1 MFYFSI
7 IKKIDAY
14 IIGKYI
20 SSFLFTM
27 LLISMISVV
36 IDFSEKIHKF
46 IDADLSTLEVIK
58 GYYLPFIPW
67 INGLMW
73 PLFSLIAVIFF
84 TSRLAKNTEL
94 LAILSSGVSFNR
106 ILVSYVTAASILA
119 TIFWFG
125 KNHII
130 PYSNKVK
137 NDFEYEYLTKKH
149 LKTRNSDVHFFLG
162 PNEKVHNKYYSKRD
176 TSVRGFRI
184 ETFEDGKLVKVL
196 KAKKLVFKE
205 APNRWTIKD
214 YEVRTFNGLEET
226 LLVEAKVEK
235 DTTLNMTPSDFI
247 QNLKEMENMTTGDLK
262 EFIEREKDK
271 GLGASKSFLIQLHQR
286 NSEPFSIIILTI
298 IGAAIASRKVRGG
311 MGLHLAI
318 GVTLGAAFVII
329 TQFSATFSNNLSLSP
344 ALGAWLP
351 NILFGMIAAVLV
363 IKSQK

>member
-1 MFYFSI
+1 M
-7 IKKIDAY
+7 
-14 IIGKYI
+14 
-20 SSFLFTM
+20 
-27 LLISMISVV
+27 
-36 IDFSEKIHKF
+36 
-46 IDADLSTLEVIK
+46 DADLTTLEVIK

-94 LAILSSGVSFNR
+94 IAILSAGVSFNR
-106 ILVSYVTAASILA
+106 ILVPYIIASGLLA
-119 TIFWFG
+119 LVFWFG
-125 KNHII
+125 KNQII
-130 PYSNKVK
+130 PHSNKIK
-137 NDFEYEYLTKKH
+137 NDFEYDYLTKKH

-196 KAKKLVFKE
+196 KAKKLLFLE
-205 APNRWTIKD
+205 PPNRWTIKD
-214 YEVRTFNGLEET
+214 YEVRTFNGLDET
-226 LLVEAKVEK
+226 LQVESKATK

-247 QNLKEMENMTTGDLK
+247 QNLKEMENMTTGDLR

-271 GLGASKSFLIQLHQR
+271 GLGASKNFLIQLHQR

-318 GVTLGAAFVII
+318 GVIIGAAFVII

-351 NILFGMIAAVLV
+351 NIIFGLVALFLV
-363 IKSQK
+363 SKSQR